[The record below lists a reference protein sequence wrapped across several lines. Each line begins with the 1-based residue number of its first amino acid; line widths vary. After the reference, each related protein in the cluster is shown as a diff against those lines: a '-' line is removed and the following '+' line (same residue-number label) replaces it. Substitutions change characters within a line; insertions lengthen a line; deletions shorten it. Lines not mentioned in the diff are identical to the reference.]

1 MLLNNKLIYK
11 LLQKKIQ
18 KLNLP
23 RFVCVNQVKYSARFI
38 WAHLNLLQ
46 QTYSQLQ
53 PHKKSS
59 VKNKATT
66 RITRDTDDF
75 ASVKAMQER
84 NLSSQGMKEKKKSLM
99 FRQTSMLFPFL
110 Q

>member
-18 KLNLP
+18 KLSVP
-23 RFVCVNQVKYSARFI
+23 RSVCVNQVKYSVGFV

-53 PHKKSS
+53 P
-59 VKNKATT
+59 
-66 RITRDTDDF
+66 
-75 ASVKAMQER
+75 Q
-84 NLSSQGMKEKKKSLM
+84 KKKIISM
-99 FRQTSMLFPFL
+99 KQTNYANDKRYR
-110 Q
+110 